1 MGSDRRVKSVA
12 GKLIGANTAELREL
26 ASAFG
31 SSSSVLDSI
40 ENQLNS
46 VVARAPWKGP
56 DAADFEMSYHRFYR
70 PKLRTAADAL
80 RTVSGQLEAQAA
92 EQDAAS
98 DAGAGSATLAG
109 AVKSTGDSDVAIP
122 GPDTD
127 PADVAEWWVKL
138 VKDDPMAA
146 GELVKDHPEL
156 FGNLEGIPYDIR
168 SIANEAQLPGM
179 IDAARAAGDD
189 KRAEYLENVQKALET
204 DGSPVRQ
211 LISLDDGPP
220 ALAAISIGDLDSAK
234 YSSFL
239 VPGMGS
245 NGETTPTDLTDAALS
260 LWMEEHSLAT
270 HNGLDGSVA
279 IVAWMAYDAPE
290 MFPQSDEVFHG
301 DRGREGGDKLESALL
316 GYAATRD
323 ASGLDSYLSVVG
335 HSYGSTTAANALADL
350 PKGVV
355 DSFTTLGSAGL
366 ENSIGGAKDL
376 NTTDG
381 VFAMQ
386 GWEFGGIAGFGRT
399 VSGRQDPTDADFG
412 SIVLNTEVQRVD
424 GVDMTN
430 SNRHDLY
437 SGDNPWNHRGYLDHG
452 TSSLNNT
459 ALVNLGLGD
468 EAVLA
473 EN

>member
-1 MGSDRRVKSVA
+1 VA
-12 GKLIGANTAELREL
+12 GELLGANTAELREL
-26 ASAFG
+26 AGAFKA
-31 SSSSVLDSI
+31 SSSVLDSI
-40 ENQLNS
+40 ESQLNG
-46 VVARAPWKGP
+46 VVARAAWKGP
-56 DAADFEMSYHRFYR
+56 DAADFEMNYHRFHR

-80 RTVSGQLEAQAA
+80 RTVSGQLDAQAA

-98 DAGAGSATLAG
+98 ESGAGIATLAS
-109 AVKSTGDSDVAIP
+109 APTTGVDVAVP
-122 GPDTD
+122 PASTD
-127 PADVAEWWVKL
+127 PDDVAAWWAQL
-138 VKDDPMAA
+138 VADDPAA
-146 GELVKDHPEL
+146 AARLVEDHPEL

-168 SIANEAQLPGM
+168 SIANEAQLPDM
-179 IDAARAAGDD
+179 IDDARAAGDD
-189 KRAEYLENVQKALET
+189 KRAEYLENVQEALET

-220 ALAAISIGDLDSAK
+220 ALAAISIGDLDEAA

-245 NGETTPTDLTDAALS
+245 NGPDTPTNLTEAALS

-279 IVAWMAYDAPE
+279 VVAWMAYDAPE
-290 MFPQSDEVFHG
+290 MFPQSSEVFHG
-301 DRGREGGDKLESALL
+301 DRAVEGGDVLESALL

-350 PKGVV
+350 PRGVV

-366 ENSIGGAKDL
+366 ENSIGGADDL

-424 GVDMTN
+424 GVNMTN

>member
-1 MGSDRRVKSVA
+1 MVRDRRVESVA
-12 GKLIGANTAELREL
+12 GQLIGANTAELREL
-26 ASAFG
+26 AGAFK
-31 SSSSVLDSI
+31 SSSSVLDAI
-40 ENQLNS
+40 ETQLNS
-46 VVARAPWKGP
+46 VVARAAWKGP
-56 DAADFEMSYHRFYR
+56 DAADFEMNYHRFYR

-80 RTVSGQLEAQAA
+80 RTVSGQLDAQAA

-98 DAGAGSATLAG
+98 DG
-109 AVKSTGDSDVAIP
+109 STGLSSAAVTSTSGVDVAVP
-122 GPDTD
+122 PASTD
-127 PADVAEWWVKL
+127 PDDVAAWWAQL
-138 VKDDPMAA
+138 VADDPVAA
-146 GELVKDHPEL
+146 AQLVKDHPEL

-189 KRAEYLENVQKALET
+189 KRVEYLENVQEALET

-220 ALAAISIGDLDSAK
+220 ALAAISIGDLDEAA

-245 NGETTPTDLTDAALS
+245 NGPDTPTNLTEAALS

-279 IVAWMAYDAPE
+279 VVAWMAYDAPE
-290 MFPQSDEVFHG
+290 MFPQSSEVFHG
-301 DRGREGGDKLESALL
+301 DRAVEGGAALESALL

-350 PKGVV
+350 PGGVV

-366 ENSIGGAKDL
+366 ENSIGSAGDL

-386 GWEFGGIAGFGRT
+386 GWEFGGIAAFGRT

-424 GVDMTN
+424 GVDMSN

-468 EAVLA
+468 EAILA
-473 EN
+473 ED